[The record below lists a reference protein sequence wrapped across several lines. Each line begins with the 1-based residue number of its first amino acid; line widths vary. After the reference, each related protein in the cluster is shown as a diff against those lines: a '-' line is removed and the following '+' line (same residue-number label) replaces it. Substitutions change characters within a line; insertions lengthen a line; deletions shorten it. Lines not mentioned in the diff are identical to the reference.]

1 MGVVRA
7 ATFNAALDRDTIA
20 LGESATLFFTFTGGS
35 PQNVP
40 TPPEIPNLHF
50 AYLGTSS
57 QSTIANGQVS
67 SIVTY
72 NFTLTP
78 KQAGDFTIPALA
90 AQVGGETLSTQPLT
104 LKVLKPSAPSPEA
117 VNSGSEMAFL
127 KLELPKKE
135 IYLGEV
141 ITAKLDLYIRKVC
154 RILKISKLPPFPP
167 RVSMSASWF
176 RPTAVGPRWVALII
190 QRSRWA

>member
-1 MGVVRA
+1 MMEMLMSLRHRPTSARRTRLAFRRAVALAGLCFCLAVGVA
-7 ATFNAALDRDTIA
+7 GGATFNAALDRDTIA
-20 LGESATLFFTFTGGS
+20 LGGSATLFFTFTGGS

-78 KQAGDFTIPALA
+78 KQPGDFTIPALT
-90 AQVGGETLSTQPLT
+90 AQV
-104 LKVLKPSAPSPEA
+104 
-117 VNSGSEMAFL
+117 
-127 KLELPKKE
+127 
-135 IYLGEV
+135 
-141 ITAKLDLYIRKVC
+141 
-154 RILKISKLPPFPP
+154 
-167 RVSMSASWF
+167 
-176 RPTAVGPRWVALII
+176 
-190 QRSRWA
+190 